1 MKKFFALYKPYMNRL
16 IFNISIKKF
25 ATALAILFVWNY
37 FFNKNDAFM
46 VVRDGCLIP
55 ALIYMAAAWFA
66 YLKLDGMSVDLGLNM
81 RRKRPK
87 KVRFNK
93 GMMDYVETDLVSYE
107 ELSHEERLVCRIASN
122 FVPGIL
128 FLLASLGAML
138 FS

>member
-66 YLKLDGMSVDLGLNM
+66 YLK
-81 RRKRPK
+81 
-87 KVRFNK
+87 
-93 GMMDYVETDLVSYE
+93 
-107 ELSHEERLVCRIASN
+107 N
-122 FVPGIL
+122 FVATVIINI
-128 FLLASLGAML
+128 
-138 FS
+138 